1 MKIVVI
7 IQARMGSTRLP
18 GKVMRDLGGDTVL
31 ARVVQRVRR
40 IGLIDHVVIAT
51 TKDRRDD
58 IIANECQRLDVDCF
72 RGEELNVLD
81 RYYQAAQVARAD
93 AIVRITSDCPLIEP
107 EVSEKIIQVFL
118 DRKPD
123 YVSNTLTRSYPRG
136 LDTEIV
142 TSEALCRAWREAK
155 RDYQRVHVTPYIYE
169 NPELFVIEQIVNE
182 SDCSEYRWTLDT
194 AEDLAFLRTVYE
206 RMGEFDQIYWRDLLE
221 LLEREPELTEL
232 NSHIRMKALHEG

>member
-18 GKVMRDLGGDTVL
+18 GKVMLDLGGDTVL

-40 IGLIDHVVIAT
+40 IGLINHVVIAT

-58 IIANECQRLDVDCF
+58 IIVNECQRLNVDCF

-107 EVSEKIIQVFL
+107 EVSEKIIQ
-118 DRKPD
+118 
-123 YVSNTLTRSYPRG
+123 
-136 LDTEIV
+136 
-142 TSEALCRAWREAK
+142 
-155 RDYQRVHVTPYIYE
+155 
-169 NPELFVIEQIVNE
+169 
-182 SDCSEYRWTLDT
+182 
-194 AEDLAFLRTVYE
+194 
-206 RMGEFDQIYWRDLLE
+206 
-221 LLEREPELTEL
+221 
-232 NSHIRMKALHEG
+232 